1 MVYRFKNIRTD
12 FGLGN
17 MPEDNIV
24 YSRFDFSNMSCA
36 NLIILIQQKRR
47 MLCINMQRILH
58 IIFYIYAV
66 KFGDCDRFL

>member
-24 YSRFDFSNMSCA
+24 YSRFDFFLKELW
-36 NLIILIQQKRR
+36 LITDSVHSL
-47 MLCINMQRILH
+47 L
-58 IIFYIYAV
+58 F
-66 KFGDCDRFL
+66 